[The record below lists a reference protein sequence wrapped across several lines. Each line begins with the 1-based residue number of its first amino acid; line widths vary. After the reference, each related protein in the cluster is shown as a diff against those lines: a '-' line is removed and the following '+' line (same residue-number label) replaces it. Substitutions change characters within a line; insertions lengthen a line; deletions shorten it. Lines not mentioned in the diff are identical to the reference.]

1 MLLYCNNMFSSNDKL
16 SNLKNN
22 LERNSVKTTNI
33 LTSIAS
39 ISKKKKKYILRL
51 VSIQFYSHFKN

>member
-39 ISKKKKKYILRL
+39 ISKKKKKIYFTAGINTILL
-51 VSIQFYSHFKN
+51 TF